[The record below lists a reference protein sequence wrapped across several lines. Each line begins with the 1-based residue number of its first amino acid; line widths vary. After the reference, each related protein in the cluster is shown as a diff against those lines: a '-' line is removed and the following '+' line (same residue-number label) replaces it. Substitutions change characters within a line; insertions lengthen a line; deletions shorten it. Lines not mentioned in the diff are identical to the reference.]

1 MSSLLERIW
10 YREAPGWTRLLEPGL
25 ALASLC
31 YAAGLKADQ
40 SGKRA
45 RAKSLP
51 CPVLS
56 VGNLTVGGTG
66 KTPVTRWLADCCV
79 EIGKIPCILTRGYG
93 SQAAIPRRVDP
104 ETSSWREFGDEP
116 VLLARLLKAGS
127 VYAGHDRWT
136 AGNLALKQESKI
148 DLFILDDGFQH
159 IELKRDVDIVLIDG
173 ERGFGNGHLLPH
185 GPLREPVSALGR
197 AQALGRVFRGDPTGE
212 KRDDLPEGIDLEMDV
227 VGWRLLGERE
237 IYSIDL
243 TPLPPSPAGRGGG
256 VPPLLAGEGGR
267 GVRLGGRGVR
277 CVYLLSG
284 IASPKGFESTVNS
297 LGLTLVGHA
306 AFRDH
311 HPYTQEDVQKVRDL
325 ADQLGAR
332 VVTTAKDGIR
342 LEEHLSVWTKEQLP
356 VIIEV
361 GLKHGDGTEYL
372 TSILK
377 RMFTR
382 GRDS

>member
-25 ALASLC
+25 ALASIC
-31 YAAGLKADQ
+31 YAVGLKADQ
-40 SGKRA
+40 AGKRA

-51 CPVLS
+51 RSVLS

-66 KTPVTRWLADCCV
+66 KTPVTRWLAEKCLEMD
-79 EIGKIPCILTRGYG
+79 KIPCILTRGYG
-93 SQAAIPRRVDP
+93 SQGSVPRKVES

-116 VLLARLLKAGS
+116 VLLARSLTVGS
-127 VYAGHDRWT
+127 VYAGRDRWA
-136 AGNLALKQESKI
+136 AGTLALQQESQI

-197 AQALGRVFRGDPTGE
+197 AQAVGRVFRSARTSE
-212 KRDDLPEGIDLEMDV
+212 ATSDLPNGFDLELGV
-227 VGWRLLGERE
+227 IGWRLLGERE
-237 IYSIDL
+237 IHPIDS
-243 TPLPPSPAGRGGG
+243 LPPRSS
-256 VPPLLAGEGGR
+256 
-267 GVRLGGRGVR
+267 
-277 CVYLLSG
+277 VYLLSG
-284 IASPKGFESTVNS
+284 IASPQAFERTIQS
-297 LGLTLVGHA
+297 LGLTPAGHA
-306 AFRDH
+306 IFRDH
-311 HPYTQEDVQKVRDL
+311 HPYTQEDVQRVQDL

-332 VVTTAKDGIR
+332 VVTTAKDAIR
-342 LEEHLSVWTKEQLP
+342 LEEHISVWTKERLP

-377 RMFTR
+377 GMFTR